1 MADNETNI
9 LASVV
14 NDLGD
19 YTPYGASMKEAHPE
33 LSDKAIAH
41 LHYFGGLNDT
51 DVEYEAHRLA
61 LRDKHGAAG
70 LHLLYESSTRL
81 SANSR
86 KLKELPAEIQDIPEA
101 DDADTDAE
109 EYQGAFKAIGDV
121 AGAVA
126 NDVRKLAPTQGN
138 DLIEGVGL
146 GVQQA
151 DMSLDKLG
159 EKLVTALPEP
169 LKDDRSEGFFKLTPQ
184 SPEELAWLNANAQP
198 DPGEPRKFFFG
209 LITKDAPEVPQNAFE
224 QGVQGEY
231 QLTHGTVRAYREA
244 FPASSSEYT
253 GKQNAEEHDALL
265 AKMDNLDSISGGFVK
280 EISEFAALSAFTGG
294 GLGATGVLTK
304 AGIAIAKPA
313 AIDQIIFEENDGLA
327 IQNAVTALGTSAP
340 LWMSEVEDEPLLNR
354 TKLLVESGL
363 FGTVGEIAGAGVMA
377 LAKGDLKG
385 ATKAAD
391 AARGVAIEAQ
401 AELALEQ
408 SEALN
413 RSFLDNVEAPANNK
427 IEDPAERLLQGSS
440 DDQAAL
446 LANAGEGVNNKIG
459 DPAERMLDNAAQQQ
473 NDLLNSA
480 QTPANSKSG
489 VVETPASEATPKA
502 TTSKDTTTK
511 SPYNNVVAQ
520 RVSQAMRDT
529 DTAARTAE
537 NKLAAG
543 AALKDDV
550 DPEVLNNMTGMK
562 DFVSTIGHDDIAD
575 GLDAVKGSMKAR
587 YDRTRTTFAAAKS
600 SAKKTLKMLRKEYGD
615 NIPASMLIE
624 LDTPD
629 AIADF
634 NTRLVYL
641 KGIERKIDVLGKVL
655 RGEQSM
661 EELTPLLKEAGEEW
675 ILELNTSPK
684 QFPMIA
690 AAVRE
695 LQADAAAIGSKQKA
709 EVRKGAQLLRAAR
722 EVRTPKGQ
730 KAMEDILNAQAARGE
745 ISAQALGQKLQALE
759 AGTAKG
765 KQKFAALKYDET
777 NTLFDDTLLFGQ
789 GNMLLSANVWS
800 LNMVVEPLRM
810 AYLGT
815 IGGLTRALSE
825 AFKGNLGEAA
835 RITKKGALFF
845 EGRKQFRR
853 GLKGFATVWRTSNAD
868 LSNSADSLGMATAEM
883 NRAKSI
889 KDIWNDTAKINGVI
903 PTLGLRAGLRVLG
916 SASYRVIAGISE
928 FSTQVFYHHNV
939 ELDALTGVYGK
950 KWQDLRKKNG
960 YLTDD
965 EMSAMLMSFRDK
977 SELTE
982 TGGRFYDTAYVKLAA
997 ESGFRNKEQNTIK
1010 GAEQLVG
1017 KNNAV
1022 AKTVKLLFP
1031 FFGMGLRTGREGV
1044 FMAIPGFSLL
1054 SKTTR
1059 AKMGF
1064 GMGETVKDQFGNL
1077 RPLEVETDQRVIDS
1091 MRAHYL
1097 AGPAAAMGAAVAAW
1111 MYNNTADDD
1120 EELLYL
1126 PDPGE
1131 FRIKGVSSKFGETD
1145 QGIIVEVDGKE
1156 LTFNFSEMLTP
1167 FAAFALTTSLLDYT
1181 FSPSRTTDELNMAQ
1195 DVGNVLAI
1203 ATNATFGQQ
1212 SVVRGLQS
1220 QLKLFDAK
1228 RPEDALAKWALA
1240 KGSAYSP
1247 FNPLQKSIKTVVDEE
1262 LMRGSARLDIMRNP
1276 GEAFK
1281 ENFYNLTAIGE
1292 WNVGNKRRSVTG
1304 HLTPG
1309 FGRGISPMSNQA
1321 EAYKSKAY
1329 LEEMKLQYG
1338 VDLSRDK
1345 IMVPGTEID
1354 LSLVYLDSGQSIAD
1368 AMAAS
1373 LMTATFP
1380 VRANEAPV
1388 TLDDALYEQFTEDK
1402 SELNVAFRTLK
1413 AAANA
1418 GEDPATQDNTGGDAL
1433 QRPEKVL
1440 QDIVR
1445 GYRDAAYNKFMADL
1459 KASAPAE
1466 FKRVEE
1472 LVESRRGGAIF
1483 DTMTNFERKE
1493 VDLFVTDGEQL

>member
-1 MADNETNI
+1 MADHETNI

-41 LHYFGGLNDT
+41 LHYFGGLKKD

-70 LHLLYESSTRL
+70 LHLLDESSTRHR
-81 SANSR
+81 AAAR
-86 KLKELPAEIQDIPEA
+86 KLEELPAEIQDVPEA

-109 EYQGAFKAIGDV
+109 EYQGVFKSIGDV

-126 NDVRKLAPTQGN
+126 NDVH
-138 DLIEGVGL
+138 
-146 GVQQA
+146 
-151 DMSLDKLG
+151 
-159 EKLVTALPEP
+159 
-169 LKDDRSEGFFKLTPQ
+169 KLTPEWAGGDNDAVEGIALGGAAAVRSIDDLGDVITGMDIMQ
-184 SPEELAWLNANAQP
+184 DMQADSDLGVFKFNPTEEQAEWLNQNGILRDGPIYNLYKQTLWR
-198 DPGEPRKFFFG
+198 GEDRGFTAG
-209 LITKDAPEVPQNAFE
+209 TETENRMSYGQYRAFKK
-224 QGVQGEY
+224 
-231 QLTHGTVRAYREA
+231 A
-244 FPASSSEYT
+244 FPENQSEYS
-253 GKQNAEEHDALL
+253 GVLKSDALNDL
-265 AKMDNLDSISGGFVK
+265 GSRMDNLDSVSGGFVK
-280 EISEFAALSAFTGG
+280 EISEFAILSAFTGG
-294 GLGATGVLTK
+294 GLGATGAVTK

-354 TKLLVESGL
+354 AKLLAESGL
-363 FGTVGEIAGAGVMA
+363 FGTVGEIAGAGVTA

-391 AARGVAIEAQ
+391 DARGIAIEAQ

-413 RSFLDNVEAPANNK
+413 RSFLDNVEAPAN
-427 IEDPAERLLQGSS
+427 
-440 DDQAAL
+440 
-446 LANAGEGVNNKIG
+446 
-459 DPAERMLDNAAQQQ
+459 
-473 NDLLNSA
+473 
-480 QTPANSKSG
+480 SKSG
-489 VVETPASEATPKA
+489 VVETPASETTPKA
-502 TTSKDTTTK
+502 TPSTDTTTK
-511 SPYNNVVAQ
+511 APYNNVVAQ
-520 RVSQAMRDT
+520 RVSAAMRDT

-550 DPEVLNNMTGMK
+550 EPEVLNNMTGMK

-587 YDRTRTTFAAAKS
+587 YDRSRTTFPAAKAA
-600 SAKKTLKMLRKEYGD
+600 AKKTLKMLRKEYGD

-745 ISAQALGQKLQALE
+745 ITPQALGQKLQALE

-765 KQKFAALKYDET
+765 KQKFAAMKYDES
-777 NTLFDDTLLFGQ
+777 NTLFDDALLFGQ

-815 IGGLTRALSE
+815 LGGLTRALSE
-825 AFKGNLGEAA
+825 AFKGNLGETA
-835 RITKKGALFF
+835 RIAKKGALFF
-845 EGRKQFRR
+845 EGRKQLRR

-883 NRAKSI
+883 TRAKSI

-916 SASYRVIAGISE
+916 SASYRIIAGISE

-939 ELDALTGVYGK
+939 ELDALTGLYGK

-977 SELTE
+977 AELTE
-982 TGGRFYDTAYVKLAA
+982 AGGRFYDTAYIRLAA
-997 ESGFRNKEQNTIK
+997 ESGFRNKEQGAIK

-1022 AKTVKLLFP
+1022 AKTVKTLFP
-1031 FFGMGLRTGREGV
+1031 FFGMGLRTGREGL

-1064 GMGETVKDQFGNL
+1064 GMGETVKDQFGNP

-1111 MYNNTADDD
+1111 TFNRTADDD
-1120 EELLYL
+1120 EELMYL

-1145 QGIIVEVDGKE
+1145 QGIIVEADGKE

-1167 FAAFALTTSLLDYT
+1167 FAAFALTTSLLDYID
-1181 FSPSRTTDELNMAQ
+1181 SPSRTTDELNMAQ

-1228 RPEDALAKWALA
+1228 RPEDALAKWALS

-1262 LMRGSARLDIMRNP
+1262 LMRGAARLDVMRNP
-1276 GEAFK
+1276 GEALK
-1281 ENFYNLTAIGE
+1281 ENFYNLQAIGE

-1354 LSLVYLDSGQSIAD
+1354 LSLVYLESGQSIAD
-1368 AMAAS
+1368 AMAES

-1388 TLDDALYEQFTEDK
+1388 TLDDALYEQFTEEK
-1402 SELNVAFRTLK
+1402 SELNVAYRTLK

-1418 GEDPATQDNTGGDAL
+1418 GEDPATQDNTGSDAL

-1440 QDIVR
+1440 RDIVK
-1445 GYRDAAYNKFMADL
+1445 GYRDAAYNQFMADL
-1459 KASAPAE
+1459 KASSPAE
-1466 FKRVEE
+1466 FKRVEK
-1472 LVESRRGGAIF
+1472 LVEERRGGAVF
-1483 DTMTNFERKE
+1483 ETMTNFERKE
-1493 VDLFVTDGEQL
+1493 VELFVTDGEQL

>member
-41 LHYFGGLNDT
+41 LHYFGGLKKD

-70 LHLLYESSTRL
+70 LHLLHESDTRHR
-81 SANSR
+81 AAAR
-86 KLKELPAEIQDIPEA
+86 KLEELPAEIQDVPEA

-146 GVQQA
+146 GVEQA
-151 DMSLDKLG
+151 EMSLDKLG
-159 EKLVTALPEP
+159 EKLVTSLPEP

-184 SPEELAWLNANAQP
+184 SPEELAWLNENAQP
-198 DPGEPRKFFFG
+198 EPGEPRKFFFG
-209 LITKDAPEVPQNAFE
+209 LITKDAPEVPQNSFE

-231 QLTHGTVRAYREA
+231 QLTHGTMRAYREA
-244 FPASSSEYT
+244 FPAASSEYT
-253 GKQNAEEHDALL
+253 GKQKAEEHDALL
-265 AKMDNLDSISGGFVK
+265 AKMDQIDSVSGGFVK
-280 EISEFAALSAFTGG
+280 EVSEFVALSAFTGG
-294 GLGATGVLTK
+294 GLGATGAITK

-354 TKLLVESGL
+354 AKLLAESGL

-391 AARGVAIEAQ
+391 DARGIAIEAQ

-427 IEDPAERLLQGSS
+427 IEDPAERLLQGAS

-446 LANAGEGVNNKIG
+446 LANAGDGVNNKIG

-480 QTPANSKSG
+480 QAPANSKSG
-489 VVETPASEATPKA
+489 VVETPASETTPKA
-502 TTSKDTTTK
+502 TPTTDTTTK
-511 SPYNNVVAQ
+511 APYNNVVAQ
-520 RVSQAMRDT
+520 RVSAAMRDT

-550 DPEVLNNMTGMK
+550 EPEVLNNMTGMK

-587 YDRTRTTFAAAKS
+587 YDRSRTTFPAAKS
-600 SAKKTLKMLRKEYGD
+600 AAKKTLKMLRKEYGD

-661 EELTPLLKEAGEEW
+661 EELTPLLKEVGEEW

-745 ISAQALGQKLQALE
+745 ITPQALGQKLQALE

-765 KQKFAALKYDET
+765 KQKFSALKYDES

-815 IGGLTRALSE
+815 LGGLTRALSE
-825 AFKGNLGEAA
+825 AFKGNLGETA
-835 RITKKGALFF
+835 RIAKKGALFF
-845 EGRKQFRR
+845 EGRKQLRR

-883 NRAKSI
+883 TRAKSI

-916 SASYRVIAGISE
+916 SASYRIIAGISE

-939 ELDALTGVYGK
+939 ELDALTGLYGK

-977 SELTE
+977 AELTE
-982 TGGRFYDTAYVKLAA
+982 AGGRFYDTAYIRLAA
-997 ESGFRNKEQNTIK
+997 ESGFRNKEQGAIK

-1022 AKTVKLLFP
+1022 AKTVKTLFP
-1031 FFGMGLRTGREGV
+1031 FFGMGLRTGREGL

-1064 GMGETVKDQFGNL
+1064 GMGDTVKDQFGNP

-1111 MYNNTADDD
+1111 TFNRTADDD
-1120 EELLYL
+1120 EELMYL

-1145 QGIIVEVDGKE
+1145 QGIIVEADGKE
-1156 LTFNFSEMLTP
+1156 LTFNFAEMLTP
-1167 FAAFALTTSLLDYT
+1167 FAAFALTASVLDYID
-1181 FSPSRTTDELNMAQ
+1181 SPSRTTDELNMAQ

-1220 QLKLFDAK
+1220 NMKLFDAK
-1228 RPEDALAKWALA
+1228 RPEDALAKWALS
-1240 KGSAYSP
+1240 KGAAYSP

-1262 LMRGSARLDIMRNP
+1262 LMRGSSRLDIMRNP
-1276 GEAFK
+1276 GEALK
-1281 ENFYNLTAIGE
+1281 ENFYNLQAIGE

-1345 IMVPGTEID
+1345 VMVPGTEID
-1354 LSLVYLDSGQSIAD
+1354 LSLVYLESGQSIAD
-1368 AMAAS
+1368 AVAAS
-1373 LMTATFP
+1373 LMNATFP

-1388 TLDDALYEQFTEDK
+1388 TLDDALYEQFTEEK

-1418 GEDPATQDNTGGDAL
+1418 GEDPATQDNTGSDAL

-1440 QDIVR
+1440 QDIVK

-1459 KASAPAE
+1459 KASSPAE
-1466 FKRVEE
+1466 FKRVEK
-1472 LVESRRGGAIF
+1472 LVEERRGGAVF
-1483 DTMTNFERKE
+1483 ETMTNFERKE
-1493 VDLFVTDGEQL
+1493 VELFVTDGEQL